1 MQEVVT
7 TLVSMMESA
16 GPALMKGVE
25 MAWEFATANE
35 FLTFL
40 LGSSL
45 VLWGFGLFKSAK
57 RLVRR

>member
-1 MQEVVT
+1 
-7 TLVSMMESA
+7 MMESA

-45 VLWGFGLFKSAK
+45 VLSGFGLFKSAK
-57 RLVRR
+57 RLARR